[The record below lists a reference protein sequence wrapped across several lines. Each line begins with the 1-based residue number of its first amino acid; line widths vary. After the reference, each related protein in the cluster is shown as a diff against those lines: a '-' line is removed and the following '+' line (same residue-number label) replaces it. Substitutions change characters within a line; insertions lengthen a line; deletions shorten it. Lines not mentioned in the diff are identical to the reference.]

1 MHPDIS
7 GLYSLE
13 HRTLSN
19 ELPCQVIPSNFT

>member
-1 MHPDIS
+1 S